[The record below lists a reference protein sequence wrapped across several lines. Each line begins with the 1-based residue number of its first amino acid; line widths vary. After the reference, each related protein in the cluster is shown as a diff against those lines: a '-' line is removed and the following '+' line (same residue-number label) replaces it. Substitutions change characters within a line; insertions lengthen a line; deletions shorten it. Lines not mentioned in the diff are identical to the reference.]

1 MNYFTKL
8 ENAGDC
14 NFGKLTGNEKIG

>member
-8 ENAGDC
+8 ENAEDC
-14 NFGKLTGNEKIG
+14 NFGKLAGNEKIG